1 MQIHELTKRR
11 KTNEGLLD
19 NIKDA
24 VSAAKTGYAAGKA
37 GTGSTLGAAG
47 TALGTFGKAIT
58 SPGFAAQSTADASAK
73 SAMAKYDALKKKYGW
88 ADADDQPAAGATTAG
103 QPAAAPNPQEQQ
115 QQVQAM
121 VQQFT
126 QEPEF
131 VDLTAVLPD
140 QGKVLKVEIPSK
152 GGTPAEYFK
161 DESGVWKN
169 ASGQPVKQSRQLEAM
184 IDADQYSQVSPP
196 AWGQPQTQQQGK
208 TASKGVAKQAATPA
222 AAPVQPAAGTPQ
234 TESIAEAVGNSKV
247 QSIVANII
255 KKNRTAAAAAEKAT
269 ANPKAAPKIEK
280 AKQQVLAAAS
290 APASKAP
297 NRRAKSN
304 MVKQAFTNYA
314 TQLVQAGGAAPEGDQ
329 AQTQPGQAQ
338 QTSAQSA
345 KVNPVIQQKGL
356 QGLKAAGASDATI
369 ADLTK
374 ISKTANGA
382 TLLKNV
388 AGVAESRKPLT
399 KRLEEALQL
408 LKEEQVY
415 ITKDIRIRTAKGD
428 YVKRVSDQTW
438 YDPNGVPID
447 PVKYA
452 DYVAKLDK
460 TPQAQTQYQAD
471 ALKADKGRGPG
482 GTDTGA
488 QQSAAAAAAAPP
500 PPPPPPP
507 QAPAAAAAPQ
517 PDPMDQALQRQKM
530 QQWLRGQNVDSLNA
544 QIKDTTNQ
552 LRNAQIFGTGQ
563 ADYLQQQLA
572 QLIAMKV

>member
-19 NIKDA
+19 NVKDA
-24 VSAAKTGYAAGKA
+24 YNAVKTGYQAGGVGK
-37 GTGSTLGAAG
+37 
-47 TALGTFGKAIT
+47 ALGTLGKTAT
-58 SPGFAAQSTADASAK
+58 SGTFKAVSDEEAAEK
-73 SAMAKYDALKKKYGW
+73 SANAKYDALAIKYGW
-88 ADADDQPAAGATTAG
+88 APKDTAAAPGAQPTAT
-103 QPAAAPNPQEQQ
+103 AAPNPQAQQ
-115 QQVQAM
+115 QQVATM

-140 QGKVLKVEIPSK
+140 PGKVLQVEIPAK
-152 GGTPAEYFK
+152 GSMPAQKYFK
-161 DESGVWKN
+161 DESGVWK
-169 ASGQPVKQSRQLEAM
+169 AETGGQVKKDSVKQLESM

-196 AWGQPQTQQQGK
+196 PAVSGQPESPPDK
-208 TASKGVAKQAATPA
+208 TAGKGKNKQVQPGTAT
-222 AAPVQPAAGTPQ
+222 APTQPAAPGQGAQQ
-234 TESIAEAVGNSKV
+234 TESLAEAAGNSKV
-247 QSIVANII
+247 QSIVAKII
-255 KKNRTAAAAAEKAT
+255 KKNLAATAAAEKAT
-269 ANPKAAPKIEK
+269 ANPTAAPKIEK
-280 AKQQVLAAAS
+280 AKQQVLAAAA

-297 NRRAKSN
+297 NRKAKAT
-304 MVKQAFTNYA
+304 MVKRAFTNYA
-314 TQLVQAGGAAPEGDQ
+314 TQLVQAGSAAPDGNQ
-329 AQTQPGQAQ
+329 TQTQPGQAQ
-338 QTSAQSA
+338 QAVAPGAQASPAQKNIAAQTITSKA
-345 KVNPVIQQKGL
+345 KVDGAQL
-356 QGLKAAGASDATI
+356 AKAVAADPQVKQAVATI
-369 ADLTK
+369 AK
-374 ISKTANGA
+374 
-382 TLLKNV
+382 
-388 AGVAESRKPLT
+388 ESRKPLT

-471 ALKADKGRGPG
+471 AQKAAKGHGPG

-517 PDPMDQALQRQKM
+517 PDPMDQALKQQKM
-530 QQWLRGQNVDSLNA
+530 AQWLRGQNVDSLNA

>member
-11 KTNEGLLD
+11 KQRTDEAGGLLK
-19 NIKDA
+19 NIGDA
-24 VSAAKTGYAAGKA
+24 ISAAKTGYAAGKA

-58 SPGFAAQSTADASAK
+58 SPGFAAQSSADASAK

-88 ADADDQPAAGATTAG
+88 ADAGDAPAAGTA
-103 QPAAAPNPQEQQ
+103 QPGAASAAAVAPNPQVQQ

-140 QGKVLKVEIPSK
+140 PGKVLRVEIPNK
-152 GGTPAEYFK
+152 GGSAAEYFK
-161 DESGVWKN
+161 DESGTWKTKDN
-169 ASGQPVKQSRQLEAM
+169 KVVTKPASVSKLESM

-196 AWGQPQTQQQGK
+196 AAAPQDQQAQQGK
-208 TASKGVAKQAATPA
+208 NKKAPQA
-222 AAPVQPAAGTPQ
+222 
-234 TESIAEAVGNSKV
+234 ESLAEAVGNKKV

-255 KKNRTAAAAAEKAT
+255 KKNRTAAAAAEKAS
-269 ANPKAAPKIEK
+269 ADPKAAPKIEK

-290 APASKAP
+290 ATASKAP
-297 NRRAKSN
+297 NRRAKTN

-314 TQLVQAGGAAPEGDQ
+314 TQLVQAGGAAPEGEQ
-329 AQTQPGQAQ
+329 AQAQAGAEQAQ
-338 QTSAQSA
+338 AGQGTGAAASPQQKNIAAQTITSKA
-345 KVNPVIQQKGL
+345 KVDGAQL
-356 QGLKAAGASDATI
+356 AKAVATDPQVKQAVATI
-369 ADLTK
+369 AK
-374 ISKTANGA
+374 
-382 TLLKNV
+382 
-388 AGVAESRKPLT
+388 ESRKPLT
-399 KRLEEALQL
+399 QRLAEAIQI

-452 DYVAKLDK
+452 DYIKKLDA
-460 TPQAQTQYQAD
+460 TPMAQTQYQAD

-500 PPPPPPP
+500 APPPPPP
-507 QAPAAAAAPQ
+507 QAPAAAPAAQ

-563 ADYLQQQLA
+563 TEYLQQQLA